1 MKIVINEVQKFSKK
15 DYWRFLKIRFKE
27 DKTIILLYAAVGF
40 YGFSLLFTILLGIS
54 PVFWIA
60 PTIYILYC
68 WEHCFSLRS
77 LLYKREEEIKRRIA
91 VGKQMV
97 IIMGDKK
104 IVASFQES
112 DEKLVR
118 RYKNLRVWELDGFYY
133 VNLPV
138 MLKKES
144 TEAKEFLKVIEEK
157 GIQIQK

>member
-15 DYWRFLKIRFKE
+15 DYWRFLKIRFKK
-27 DKTIILLYAAVGF
+27 DKTIILLYAAVGY

-54 PVFWIA
+54 LVFWIA
-60 PTIYILYC
+60 PTTYILYC

-77 LLYKREEEIKRRIA
+77 LLYKREEEINRRIA
-91 VGKQMV
+91 IGKQMV